1 MVKMECGMEVQVL
14 TAPFDVPVQTCV
26 LVKLGK
32 EQMAFSL
39 SSFEGYDDL
48 FLPNVKTEAIPVTG
62 PGRLR
67 ASKQTPKL
75 AARTQQSR

>member
-1 MVKMECGMEVQVL
+1 MDTKTKWSEAHPVGSTVKMECGMEVQVL

-48 FLPNVKTEAIPVTG
+48 FLPNVKEHAT
-62 PGRLR
+62 L
-67 ASKQTPKL
+67 
-75 AARTQQSR
+75 